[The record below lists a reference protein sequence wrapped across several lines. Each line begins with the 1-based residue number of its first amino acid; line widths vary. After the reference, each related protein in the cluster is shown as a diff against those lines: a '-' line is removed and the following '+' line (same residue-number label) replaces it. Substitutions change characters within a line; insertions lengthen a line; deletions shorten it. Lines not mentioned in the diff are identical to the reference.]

1 MTYGI
6 DVDNIRR
13 DRFAR
18 SPLAGH
24 LRALREL
31 TYSTLICYAVVF
43 APVPIIWAALGGNK

>member
-6 DVDNIRR
+6 DVRNIRR

-24 LRALREL
+24 LRVVRQL
-31 TYSTLICYAVVF
+31 TYSTLICYVVVF
-43 APVPIIWAALGGNK
+43 APVALIWAALGGNK